1 MPDENDREAFVRW
14 QGITISQLGQAINLI
29 LGFAVAT
36 LGFGVTLLLNKE
48 FVPVS
53 WQKCV
58 FLVALISL
66 LVSVGLGIW
75 CIVNRLLDARATAQ
89 VARKRQKNGEDSE
102 IQFLR
107 ELSDRLGKKTWLI
120 FWWQIGTFGIGVLLV
135 VVGVTGTISNKIF

>member
-75 CIVNRLLDARATAQ
+75 CIVNRLRDARSTAQ